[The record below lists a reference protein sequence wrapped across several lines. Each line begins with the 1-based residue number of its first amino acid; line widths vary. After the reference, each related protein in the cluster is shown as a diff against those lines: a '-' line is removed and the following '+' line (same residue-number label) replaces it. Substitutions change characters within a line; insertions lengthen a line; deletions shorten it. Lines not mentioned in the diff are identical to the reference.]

1 MRLYCSCKA
10 KRFVKYFIYHC
21 EMYQHECYQDFHS
34 MVLSEAD
41 LIIIV
46 KVQSP
51 KWFGLNREFS

>member
-1 MRLYCSCKA
+1 
-10 KRFVKYFIYHC
+10 
-21 EMYQHECYQDFHS
+21 MYQHECYQDFHS